1 MDKTG
6 ELTGDDIAYI
16 YPDMKMALKVRTQKE
31 FDTQHYLSFQGRFE
45 KGVLVRGQICEL
57 IGCYEV

>member
-16 YPDMKMALKVRTQKE
+16 YPDMKMALKVRTQKNL
-31 FDTQHYLSFQGRFE
+31 THNMISLSRADLRKE
-45 KGVLVRGQICEL
+45 S
-57 IGCYEV
+57 